1 MEYNKDGA
9 RFGGHHGRGG
19 KHSGGGGQQP
29 NGVFTA
35 FVVAVFALALISQGP
50 QAIVE
55 TVENIAEM
63 FDKDDANS
71 NSNSSSKSNTKH
83 KVKNKASIDKDDIE
97 EILDFIDEHSTDTQ
111 TNVVFLKYSYLKNEK
126 TYKKKVI
133 DKLKWYSKDT
143 TFVFVN
149 TKKLDANKMQ
159 TEIDRVNDIYY
170 GTNSLLRDTK
180 FSDSSAF
187 SITNRPGSGNITFAI
202 TIKK

>member
-1 MEYNKDGA
+1 MSKEFNKDGGP
-9 RFGGHHGRGG
+9 FGDKSGRGG
-19 KHSGGGGQQP
+19 RRSSGGGEQP

-63 FDKDDANS
+63 FDKDATNSS
-71 NSNSSSKSNTKH
+71 NSTKH
-83 KVKNKASIDKDDIE
+83 KVKNKAGIDKDDIE
-97 EILDFIDEHSTDTQ
+97 KILEFIDDNSTDTQ

-133 DKLKWYSKDT
+133 DRLKWYSKDT

-149 TKKLDANKMQ
+149 TKKLEADKMQ
-159 TEIDRVNDIYY
+159 TEIDRVNNIYY
-170 GTNSLLRDTK
+170 GTNSLLSDTK
-180 FSDSSAF
+180 FSKSSAF